1 MNLAIENKK
10 RLLIYG
16 FFFAKKINKEKKRKE
31 NPLQRSQTR
40 ISCEKTVACFIFLY
54 LFIGK
59 QSFKILTAVSGS
71 LQ

>member
-1 MNLAIENKK
+1 MNLQIENKK
-10 RLLIYG
+10 VINLW
-16 FFFAKKINKEKKRKE
+16 FFFFCKKKKIKKERKE